1 MLADYHIHTQHSD
14 DSSYPMEDMIQQAI
28 RLGLDEICITE
39 HMDYFRND
47 FTHMVNYDKY
57 LEEYRYLRV
66 KYQDEICIK
75 FGVEFGVQMHTIK
88 EFEHDFATYPFDFI
102 ILSNHQIDDKEFWT
116 GEYQQGKTQLEYN
129 REYYEA
135 ILDVIS
141 NFKSYSVLGH
151 LDMIKRYDQKGI
163 LDDRVNEKLIKNIL
177 KLVIAD
183 GKGLEVNTSCFRYK
197 LPDLTPSRTILT
209 WYYELGGNI
218 LTIGSDSHEESH
230 LGHRLLYARDEL
242 KKIGFKQFCTFDKM
256 NPVFHDL

>member
-1 MLADYHIHTQHSD
+1 MLADYHIHTEHSD

-47 FTHMVNYDKY
+47 FTHMVNYDAY
-57 LEEYRYLRV
+57 LSEYRCLEA
-66 KYQDEICIK
+66 KYRDKICIK
-75 FGVEFGVQMHTIK
+75 FGVEFGVQMHTIQ
-88 EFEHDFATYPFDFI
+88 EFTRDFKMYPFDFI

-129 REYYEA
+129 SAYYQA

-141 NFKSYSVLGH
+141 NFKNYSVLGH
-151 LDMIKRYDQKGI
+151 LDMIKRYDKKGV
-163 LDDRVNEKLIKNIL
+163 LDDRVNEMLIKDIL
-177 KLVIAD
+177 KLAISD
-183 GKGLEVNTSCFRYK
+183 GKGIEVNTSCFRYK
-197 LPDLTPSRTILT
+197 MPDLTPSRTILT
-209 WYYELGGNI
+209 WYYELGGTI
-218 LTIGSDSHEESH
+218 LTIGSDSHEEGH

-256 NPVFHDL
+256 DPVFHAL